1 LKFKTPL
8 VALVALYFALGYAV
22 GQYDDD
28 ESARSDT
35 IKAKVENAPV
45 AVTPAPVKKPA
56 QSDAAPAQPAPA
68 AQQKTV
74 PIPVKAAPTRVAKS
88 PTPVAASP
96 TPTANKPTAAQ
107 VWKVAVNKEDATKGP
122 ASAPLTCV
130 FFSAFGCPNCKVLSD
145 APEKLVKKYGKRV
158 RVVFKHKVIPLSHP
172 GSMDA
177 SIAALA
183 AKEQGKFWQFHD
195 KLFAQSQTLNAA
207 RYLTIAKELG
217 LNLARFQ
224 KAIKSGGLRAQV
236 LSDSLLANQVGA
248 HSMPNILCNGVRMSG
263 AKSYENLEAL
273 VDKEM
278 PAAQSAIKGGIKTSQ
293 LYAKLTGA
301 GKSFP
306 QLGPQQFTFKTDKS
320 PALGKKNARVEV
332 VVFED
337 FQ

>member
-1 LKFKTPL
+1 M
-8 VALVALYFALGYAV
+8 
-22 GQYDDD
+22 
-28 ESARSDT
+28 
-35 IKAKVENAPV
+35 VENAPV
-45 AVTPAPVKKPA
+45 AVTPAPVNKPA
-56 QSDAAPAQPAPA
+56 QSDSAPAQPVPS
-68 AQQKTV
+68 AQPRTV
-74 PIPVKAAPTRVAKS
+74 PIPVKAAPTRVAAS
-88 PTPVAASP
+88 PTP
-96 TPTANKPTAAQ
+96 TPTANKSKAAQ
-107 VWKVAVNKEDATKGP
+107 VWKVTVNKEDATKGP

-172 GSMDA
+172 SSMDA

-183 AKEQGKFWQFHD
+183 AKAQGKFWQFHD
-195 KLFAQSQTLNAA
+195 RLFAQGQTLNAA
-207 RYLTIAKELG
+207 GYLTIAKELG

-273 VDKEM
+273 VNKEM
-278 PAAQSAIKGGIKTSQ
+278 PAAQSAIKGGVKASR
-293 LYAKLTGA
+293 LYAKLTSA

-306 QLGPQQFTFKTDKS
+306 QLGPQQYTFKTDNS
-320 PALGKKNARVEV
+320 PALGKKSARVEV